1 MKRRLEAT
9 LLGLILLAIVALAA
23 YPYLRTKNNSPGKD
37 VSHRVNDK
45 GYSADMKELRDK
57 FNQDKGKVRLVLLL
71 SPT

>member
-9 LLGLILLAIVALAA
+9 LPGFILIAIVALTA
-23 YPYLRTKNNSPGKD
+23 YPYLPKKNLSRAQDLSQK
-37 VSHRVNDK
+37 VNDK
-45 GYSADMKELRDK
+45 SYSVDMKELRVR